1 MKLLLLGADGQV
13 GFELRRSLLGLGH
26 VRACTR
32 AEADLAQHDALAA
45 LIAAERPDWIINA
58 AAYTAVDLAEDQPE
72 LAHQINGEALRVI
85 GASAKAVGA
94 RVLHYSTDY
103 VFAGTEPGARQVS
116 DGCAPV
122 GAYGQSKLAGERA
135 LQISGASHLILR
147 TAWVYAARGKNF
159 LRTMLRLGAE
169 REQLRVVADQH
180 GTPTS
185 ARLIAQVSA
194 LMIGAM
200 RTAPASDL
208 RYGVYHLTAA
218 GQTTWHGFATAL
230 LQAAFARDLLTR
242 VPDVL
247 AIRSDEFPTKAKRP
261 HYSVLDCKKL
271 EMNFGLQLPAWQ
283 LPMELVLD
291 ELKDRNAA

>member
-1 MKLLLLGADGQV
+1 MNILLLGADGQV
-13 GFELRRSLLGLGH
+13 GFELRRSLLGLGT

-32 AEADLAQHDALAA
+32 AEADLSQHDALAA

-58 AAYTAVDLAEDQPE
+58 AAYTAVDQAEDQPA
-72 LAHQINGEALRVI
+72 LAHQINGAALGVI
-85 GASAKAVGA
+85 GAAAKVIGA

-116 DGCAPV
+116 DTCAPV

-135 LQISGASHLILR
+135 LQISGASHLIVR

-169 REQLRVVADQH
+169 REQLSVVADQH

-185 ARLIAQVSA
+185 ARLIAQASA
-194 LMIGAM
+194 LMIGAL
-200 RTAPASDL
+200 RLAPASDL
-208 RYGVYHLTAA
+208 RYGLYHLTAQ

-230 LQAAFARDLLTR
+230 LAAAVNRGLLMR
-242 VPDVL
+242 LPEVR

-271 EMNFGLQLPAWQ
+271 EMNFGLKLPHWQ

-291 ELKDRNAA
+291 ELKDRNTA

>member
-1 MKLLLLGADGQV
+1 MKMLLLGADGQV
-13 GFELRRSLLGLGH
+13 GFELRRSLLGLGT
-26 VRACTR
+26 VKSCSR
-32 AEADLAQHDALAA
+32 AEADLSQPEALDAL
-45 LIAAERPDWIINA
+45 IRSERPDWIINA

-72 LAHQINGEALRVI
+72 LAHRINAEALGVI
-85 GASAKAVGA
+85 GAAAKATGA
-94 RVLHYSTDY
+94 RVLQYSTDY

-116 DGCAPV
+116 DACAPI

-135 LQISGASHLILR
+135 LQVSGAAHLIVR

-194 LMIGAM
+194 LMVSAL
-200 RTAPASDL
+200 RQAPPNDL
-208 RYGVYHLTAA
+208 RYGTYHLTAA
-218 GQTTWHGFATAL
+218 GQTTWHGFAHAL
-230 LQAAFARDLLTR
+230 LAGARARGLLAR
-242 VPDVL
+242 MPEVL
-247 AIRSDEFPTKAKRP
+247 AIRSDEFPTKARRP
-261 HYSVLDCKKL
+261 QYSVLDCRKL
-271 EMNFGLQLPAWQ
+271 EMNFGLQLPPWQ

-291 ELKDRNAA
+291 ELKDRLSA

>member
-32 AEADLAQHDALAA
+32 TEADLSQHDALAA

-58 AAYTAVDLAEDQPE
+58 AAYTAVDRAEDQPE
-72 LAHQINGEALRVI
+72 LAHQINGEALSVI
-85 GASAKAVGA
+85 GASAKAIGA

-116 DGCAPV
+116 DACAPIGV
-122 GAYGQSKLAGERA
+122 YGASKLAGERA
-135 LQISGASHLILR
+135 LQVSGAPHLILR
-147 TAWVYAARGKNF
+147 TAWVFAARGKNF

-169 REQLRVVADQH
+169 QEQLRVVADQH

-194 LMIGAM
+194 LMIAAL
-200 RTAPASDL
+200 RTAPANDL
-208 RYGVYHLTAA
+208 RFGAYHVTAA

-230 LQAAFARDLLTR
+230 LQAAVARGLMAR
-242 VPDVL
+242 MPEVL
-247 AIRSDEFPTKAKRP
+247 AIRSDAFPTKAKRP

-283 LPMELVLD
+283 VPMELVLD
-291 ELKDRNAA
+291 ELKDRNTA

>member
-1 MKLLLLGADGQV
+1 MKLLVLGADGQV
-13 GFELRRSLLGLGH
+13 GYELRRSLLGLGH
-26 VRACTR
+26 VRACVR
-32 AEADLAQHDALAA
+32 AEADLTQHDALAA

-58 AAYTAVDLAEDQPE
+58 AAYTAVDLAEDQPD

-116 DGCAPV
+116 DACAPG
-122 GAYGQSKLAGERA
+122 GAYGHSKLAGERA
-135 LQISGASHLILR
+135 LQISGASHLIVR

-194 LMIGAM
+194 LMIAAM
-200 RTAPASDL
+200 RTAPANDL

-230 LQAAFARDLLTR
+230 LQAAFARGLLTR
-242 VPDVL
+242 MPDVL

-283 LPMELVLD
+283 LLMELVLD